1 MGYRS
6 DVMALIYPDACVSD
20 EQKLEKYEQLKVLMA
35 TTFKSVSDE
44 FGDPYM
50 EWVDDKCVLQFDIS
64 DVKWYPSYPDVRMFA
79 QMMDSFNGMDDG
91 GDGEIPGYCTEFV
104 RVGEDTGDEEEVHT
118 GDNNQ
123 YYLSVRRSIDCNL

>member
-6 DVMALIYPDACVSD
+6 DVMALIYPDVKNPS
-20 EQKLEKYEQLKVLMA
+20 EEKPLYEQLKVLMN

-79 QMMDSFNGMDDG
+79 QMMDSFNGTEDEG
-91 GDGEIPGYCTEFV
+91 HIPGYCTEFV
-104 RVGEDTGDEEEVHT
+104 RIGEDSGDADEDHT